1 MIICLE
7 MFLLKCGDVRAGL
20 GELFLAARC
29 EFRLLGAA
37 LVGGAG
43 QTRPARLA
51 TSALSKHP
59 QRQAEAP
66 SEGQNPGGGLEA
78 GKRGQKEKDGETGPK
93 QASRRTIWR
102 NGRRKRVRPRD

>member
-37 LVGGAG
+37 LVCGGAG
-43 QTRPARLA
+43 KASASCHLCPLQTP
-51 TSALSKHP
+51 SK
-59 QRQAEAP
+59 
-66 SEGQNPGGGLEA
+66 
-78 GKRGQKEKDGETGPK
+78 
-93 QASRRTIWR
+93 AS
-102 NGRRKRVRPRD
+102 

>member
-37 LVGGAG
+37 LVGGADKASASCHLCPL
-43 QTRPARLA
+43 QTP
-51 TSALSKHP
+51 SK
-59 QRQAEAP
+59 
-66 SEGQNPGGGLEA
+66 
-78 GKRGQKEKDGETGPK
+78 
-93 QASRRTIWR
+93 AS
-102 NGRRKRVRPRD
+102 